1 MRTGGLTVTAIF
13 PEQRVA
19 IHDRLDQI
27 RSLAPD
33 QVEAGLAWLARNDP
47 LVFDATL
54 QAARIWDD
62 GTTDVAENEPY
73 CILCHVKVGLF
84 AGQDGWC
91 HYCGDEFTGIERY
104 PATHRPVIGWRTQ
117 SVLG

>member
-1 MRTGGLTVTAIF
+1 MTAIF

-54 QAARIWDD
+54 QAARTWDD
-62 GTTDVAENEPY
+62 GTPDVPENEPY
-73 CILCHVKVGLF
+73 CILCRGKVGLF
-84 AGQDGWC
+84 AGQNGWR
-91 HYCGDEFTGIERY
+91 HYRGDEFIGIGQY
-104 PATHRPVIGWRTQ
+104 PATHRAVIGWRP
-117 SVLG
+117 VNALR